1 MRVAL
6 TGTPGTGKTT
16 VAPRVANETALAVV
30 HVNDLIREEG
40 LATDRDAERDSLVA
54 DLDALAE
61 RVADREDVL
70 FESHLAH
77 HLPVDRVVVLRCH
90 PDELQERL
98 AGRGWADGKVAENV
112 ESERLDLLL
121 SEAVAEHGLDSV
133 YEVDTTGRTPEA
145 VAEEVVA
152 AVRGE
157 REPSAGE
164 VDFLES

>member
-16 VAPRVANETALAVV
+16 VAGLVETDLSVV
-30 HVNDLIREEG
+30 HLNRVIRESDLSTG
-40 LATDRDAERDSLVA
+40 RDAERDSLVA
-54 DLDALAE
+54 DLDALHE
-61 RVADREDVL
+61 RFADREDVL

-90 PDELQERL
+90 PDRL
-98 AGRGWADGKVAENV
+98 ADRLRERGWDEGKVAENI

-121 SEAVAEHGLDSV
+121 SEAVAKRGHDRV
-133 YEVDTTGRTPEA
+133 YEVDTTDRAPTSVARDVEA
-145 VAEEVVA
+145 VLA
-152 AVRGE
+152 GD

-164 VDFLES
+164 VDFLDT